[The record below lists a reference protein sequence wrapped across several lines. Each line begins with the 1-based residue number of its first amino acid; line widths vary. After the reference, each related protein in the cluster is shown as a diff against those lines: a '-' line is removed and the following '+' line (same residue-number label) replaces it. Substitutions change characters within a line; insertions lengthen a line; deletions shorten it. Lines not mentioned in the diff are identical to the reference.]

1 MAGRSN
7 TEAEALPSEAAQKVG
22 SRAGAICNAPVSS
35 LRPFERR
42 IQISRTPLSCRLRAK
57 SARQHTDLQGGI
69 AWAPPPGH
77 RRSRVHRT
85 GATPGGPTC
94 LTVSLPCPYSRG
106 GRTVLSGYTRCYDF
120 SPHWVPLAL
129 MSESTRGGRGH
140 PAARDVRD
148 GSDPRAPA
156 GVRPNPR
163 HSAARR
169 IPSAVST
176 GRHATISAKTSSRS
190 TPPRSSTSD
199 STTSLATM
207 APAAL
212 DRSRRLGPDRTEGAP
227 APFTR

>member
-22 SRAGAICNAPVSS
+22 RGLARYAKRPSPAPARSNGAYRFPVRRSPAGFVPRVRGSTLIFRVESHGRN
-35 LRPFERR
+35 
-42 IQISRTPLSCRLRAK
+42 LRATDAAACIGR
-57 SARQHTDLQGGI
+57 AR
-69 AWAPPPGH
+69 
-77 RRSRVHRT
+77 
-85 GATPGGPTC
+85 PGGPTC

-120 SPHWVPLAL
+120 TPHWVPLAL

-169 IPSAVST
+169 ISSAVST